1 LEFILTFKEVY
12 ILKKVL
18 ITGGAG
24 SMGKEL
30 SIALAQK
37 GYEVYA
43 FDIPNADY
51 SGFDELGI
59 TGIKGDITDLNSVT
73 QAVTGKDMVVHLA
86 ALLPPVSERS
96 WDKTYAVNVN
106 GTKNLVDAIIA
117 TGSKTRLIFSSTVAT
132 YGDTTGKEPP
142 IRTSTP
148 QNPNSNYSKSK
159 VEAEK
164 YVLESNIPYTILRVS
179 GVVLAA
185 LMDPPNWPFIS
196 EQRVE
201 FVYRGDVVTALIS
214 SVDKEESTN
223 KILIIAG
230 GSTWQMKGYEFVAK
244 FLEVLDIDVEDAEYP
259 DKSTYS
265 DWYDTEESQKIL
277 DFQKTDFP
285 KFLQLLQKAVDD
297 AINGF

>member
-1 LEFILTFKEVY
+1 M
-12 ILKKVL
+12 KKVL

-30 SIALAQK
+30 SILLAQK
-37 GYEVYA
+37 GYEIYA

-51 SGFDELGI
+51 SGFDDFGI
-59 TGIKGDITDLNSVT
+59 TGIKGDITDFNSVKE
-73 QAVTGKDMVVHLA
+73 AISDKDIIVHLA

-96 WDKTYAVNVN
+96 WDKTFAVNVK
-106 GTKNLVDAIIA
+106 GTRNLVDAIVA
-117 TGSKTRLIFSSTVAT
+117 NGNKTRLIFSSTVAS
-132 YGDTTGKEPP
+132 YGDTTKLEPP

-164 YVLESNIPYTILRVS
+164 YIFDSNISYTILRVS

-185 LMDPPNWPFIS
+185 LMDPPAWPFIS

-214 SVDKEESTN
+214 AVEREESAN
-223 KILIIAG
+223 KVMIIAG
-230 GSTWQMKGYEFVAK
+230 GKTWQMRGYEFVER
-244 FLEVLDIDVEDAEYP
+244 FLEVLDIPVEDAEYP
-259 DKSTYS
+259 DSSTYS
-265 DWYDTEESQKIL
+265 DWYDTEESQRIL
-277 DFQKTDFP
+277 DYQKTDFP
-285 KFLQLLQKAVDD
+285 KFLEIFQNAVED
-297 AINGF
+297 AINGLI